1 MHITRKI
8 CQFSVTIGI
17 LLMEPKIGT
26 LFTLDLKNVHPIL
39 VSGYALLFS
48 GQSIWDVWMDKQAD
62 GKDS

>member
-1 MHITRKI
+1 
-8 CQFSVTIGI
+8 
-17 LLMEPKIGT
+17 MEPKIGT